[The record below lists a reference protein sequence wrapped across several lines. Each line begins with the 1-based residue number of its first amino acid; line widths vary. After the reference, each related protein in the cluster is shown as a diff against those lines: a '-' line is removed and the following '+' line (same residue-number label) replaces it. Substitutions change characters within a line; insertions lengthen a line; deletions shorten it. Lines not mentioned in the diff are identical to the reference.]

1 MSYNQ
6 ITTQHLVNAWV
17 DVVVDE
23 IKDYERMHDMCRDEG
38 DGTWG
43 IRSHTPLWGSY
54 WTIRKITGSLLYNE
68 SRHVEEAMDRFL
80 NQYCETI
87 KQTKIVSEESA

>member
-1 MSYNQ
+1 MNE

-17 DVVVDE
+17 DVVIDE
-23 IKDYERMHDMCRDEG
+23 IKDYERMYDMCRDEG
-38 DGTWG
+38 DEWC

-54 WTIRKITGSLLYNE
+54 WTIRKITGALSYSE

-87 KQTKIVSEESA
+87 KQTKIVNEESA